1 MKKTKQFKKTDHFWE
16 RAWERSINQVEID
29 KLLQNV
35 NPKKGKNLMVFG
47 KDKLREAGIKR
58 PSKTHMVI
66 IANNNVLVTIFEVPD
81 LFYYLK
87 RNISKAK
94 IILV

>member
-1 MKKTKQFKKTDHFWE
+1 MKRLKQFKKTDHFWE
-16 RAWERSINQVEID
+16 RAWERSINQAEID
-29 KLLQNV
+29 KLLQKII
-35 NPKKGKNLMVFG
+35 PKKGKNLLVFG
-47 KDKLREAGIKR
+47 KEKLREAGIKR

-66 IANNNVLVTIFEVPD
+66 VAKNNVLLTIFEVPD
-81 LFYYLK
+81 LFHYLK